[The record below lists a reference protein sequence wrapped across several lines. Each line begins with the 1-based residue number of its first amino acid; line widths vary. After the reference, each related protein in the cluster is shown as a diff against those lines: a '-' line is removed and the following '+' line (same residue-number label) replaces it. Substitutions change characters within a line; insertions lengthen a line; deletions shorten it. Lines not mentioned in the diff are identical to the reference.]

1 VSENPHQAPQSPER
15 VQRRTRWW
23 AAISVAAL
31 TPAIVLFAYV
41 LIVADDQG
49 EKIDTLAQVASRQN
63 EVIGEVCQLAGGQ
76 VAAAP
81 QARTACERVE
91 RGEPAVP
98 IPVAIT
104 GERGPEGVG
113 VSYTRQLDRCYV
125 EIGLTSGAAT
135 RFGPFCGD
143 IGPTGPTGPTGPSGE
158 PGATGQ
164 PGATGLPG
172 RSGVGVAEVRVSTNN
187 PCFVDVV
194 LDDSSV
200 RTVGPFCGPP
210 AGEFSVDR
218 PDGSTERCTRD
229 GGGDTAPHYRC
240 AVVTPPSTTTTTTTT
255 RLLPTR

>member
-1 VSENPHQAPQSPER
+1 M
-15 VQRRTRWW
+15 TL
-23 AAISVAAL
+23 AL
-31 TPAIVLFAYV
+31 VFFAYV

-49 EKIDTLAQVASRQN
+49 EKIDTLAQVANRQN
-63 EVIGEVCQLAGGQ
+63 QVIGEVCQLAGGQ

-98 IPVAIT
+98 LPVVVT

-125 EIGLTSGAAT
+125 EIGLTNGAAS

-143 IGPTGPTGPTGPSGE
+143 PGPTGPTGPTGPSGE
-158 PGATGQ
+158 PGPTGEPGVTGLRGQ
-164 PGATGLPG
+164 PGT
-172 RSGVGVAEVRVSTNN
+172 GVADVRISAN

-194 LDDSSV
+194 LDDSTI

-210 AGEFSVDR
+210 VGEFTVDR
-218 PDGSTERCTRD
+218 PDGSAERCTRD

-240 AVVTPPSTTTTTTTT
+240 AVVAPPSTTTTT